1 MGQLKASEKLERLLA
16 MIPWIMDN
24 DGPKLETVAQRFE
37 YPKELLL
44 SDLTKVIFMVGHIR
58 IHQILSSRFLLKM
71 DVSGSIKQSGSKDR

>member
-16 MIPWIMDN
+16 MIPWIIDN

-44 SDLTKVIFMVGHIR
+44 SDLTKVIFHGRPISAYTRYSH
-58 IHQILSSRFLLKM
+58 
-71 DVSGSIKQSGSKDR
+71 